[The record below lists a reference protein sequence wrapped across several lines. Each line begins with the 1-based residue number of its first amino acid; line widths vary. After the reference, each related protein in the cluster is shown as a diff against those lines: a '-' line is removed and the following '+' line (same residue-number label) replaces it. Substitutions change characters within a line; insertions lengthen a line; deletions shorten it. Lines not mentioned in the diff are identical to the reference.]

1 MSNIVGILDHLI
13 DFSKILWLID
23 SQVLRSKPSLVHR
36 F

>member
-13 DFSKILWLID
+13 GFGKILCLIG
-23 SQVLRSKPSLVHR
+23 SQVLRSKHSLVYR